1 MLAIMGF
8 LDSVTSWFK
17 REAAEV
23 KDSVGDLENR
33 LDADLSRKERE
44 FAATPEEKMDMLSE
58 KIEAEDDAFAAIQDK
73 IDAKHGKAL
82 ADEEL
87 IDQPDDEPADESDGE
102 AANDGAA
109 FDQAPDEPVGD

>member
-1 MLAIMGF
+1 MLAVMGF

-87 IDQPDDEPADESDGE
+87 IDNPDPEAD
-102 AANDGAA
+102 
-109 FDQAPDEPVGD
+109 